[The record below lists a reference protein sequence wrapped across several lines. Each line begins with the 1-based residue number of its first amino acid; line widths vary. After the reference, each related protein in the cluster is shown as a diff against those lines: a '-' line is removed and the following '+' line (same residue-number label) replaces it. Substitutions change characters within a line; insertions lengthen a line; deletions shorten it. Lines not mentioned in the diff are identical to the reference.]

1 MLAGVCTA
9 AVSLAVVYRLPL
21 YVTGFK
27 IQGKLDKYNDGS
39 SKLRA

>member
-1 MLAGVCTA
+1 MLAGVCCA
-9 AVSLAVVYRLPL
+9 AVSHRLPL

-27 IQGKLDKYNDGS
+27 IQYKLDKYNDGS

>member
-1 MLAGVCTA
+1 MLAGVCSA
-9 AVSLAVVYRLPL
+9 AVSLAVVYRLSL

-27 IQGKLDKYNDGS
+27 IQGKVDKYNDGS